1 MKETGYSA
9 TEMRDIPPMADSG
22 TQPEST
28 TMPDF
33 TKPVQVTTAGRPLE
47 SDLNTLKVSS
57 VDLHIYYGDFE
68 AIKGISMDIYANE
81 ITALIGPSGCGKST
95 FLRSMNRMN
104 DEIEGSHC
112 TGQVLVDG
120 VDILQ
125 RGTDVVEL
133 RRKVGMV
140 FQQPNPFPMSIYD
153 NIVYGPRLRERLS
166 RGETDE
172 IVERSLTRAG
182 LWDEVKDKLRG
193 SALGLSG
200 GQQQRLCIAR
210 CIAVEP
216 EIILMDEPCSALD
229 PTATFH
235 IEQLMMDLKDQY
247 TIIIVTHNMYQ
258 ASRVSDRTGFFLLGE
273 LLEYAETTQI
283 FEDPQDERTD
293 AYVRGRFG

>member
-1 MKETGYSA
+1 MNQAQSDSSPAKTAQIET
-9 TEMRDIPPMADSG
+9 
-22 TQPEST
+22 
-28 TMPDF
+28 
-33 TKPVQVTTAGRPLE
+33 
-47 SDLNTLKVSS
+47 
-57 VDLHIYYGDFE
+57 VDLHVYYGDFE
-68 AIKGISMDIYANE
+68 AIKGVSMGIRPRE

-112 TGQVLVDG
+112 SGQVLVDG
-120 VDILQ
+120 VDVLQ

-153 NIVYGPRLRERLS
+153 NIVYGPRLRERLA

-172 IVERSLTRAG
+172 IVERSLTGAG

-235 IEQLMMDLKDQY
+235 IEELMMDLKEQY
-247 TIIIVTHNMYQ
+247 TIVIVTHNMYQ